1 MSWSY
6 EYDFI
11 VTPLS
16 DLQNAGKRNSKH
28 SKVPTKER
36 RQYIDLSSLSDYQ
49 YNEDMNSQAVE
60 VGESCA
66 IIISNSGTVLHDNES
81 GIEYDINLPLST
93 IYERASGKDKTLNY
107 FPSGSLNDINSILL
121 NYARILDMDTNTK
134 DNISVTAIAQ
144 CFSQKT
150 ETGFRGTIVITC
162 NKWDSS
168 PFPKPEIQAWAVVID
183 EIMLQRPVK
192 SRSERIA
199 IIVDS
204 ELDSLPAYNAQQKP
218 LTSNLYL
225 PSNFSLIYASAD
237 SGSEFLANKLIKL
250 CDKHAA
256 KILNA

>member
-81 GIEYDINLPLST
+81 GIEYDIN
-93 IYERASGKDKTLNY
+93 
-107 FPSGSLNDINSILL
+107 SILL
-121 NYARILDMDTNTK
+121 NYDRILAIDTNTK